1 MSTHLLILLSLS
13 NHSVTHGYQY
23 NAQSMSY
30 ATSAKATK
38 TKAAK
43 SQEASSKATKAKAS
57 KSYSM
62 SYCER
67 SECVDP
73 NVPRFIVDGSEDIGD
88 TLRHE
93 PGMTKRCGCDCYTL
107 KDDGDDPPYDP
118 QEGDTQRFAYKKV
131 TSTNFSIKSRTC
143 GTKCYVGD
151 EVQPP
156 HQLTYGRVGLQVR
169 ASLDPLAASVF
180 ISHKPHAQAEW
191 SWRKEYNG
199 TYTPGFDGSPD
210 VECLWITL
218 TRDGNNFNSTYA
230 YDPQAEGEV
239 CESEFD
245 IGLDQHVVI
254 DMPDEVYVGMAV
266 SSEIYNGPN
275 TSCEYTKAAFE
286 SIEFVCEGDGC

>member
-1 MSTHLLILLSLS
+1 
-13 NHSVTHGYQY
+13 
-23 NAQSMSY
+23 MSY
-30 ATSAKATK
+30 ATSTKATK

-73 NVPRFIVDGSEDIGD
+73 NVPRFIVDSSVDVGD
-88 TLRHE
+88 TLLHKDSDI
-93 PGMTKRCGCDCYTL
+93 PKRCGCDCYTI
-107 KDDGDDPPYDP
+107 KDSGDDPPFDP
-118 QEGDTQRFAYKKV
+118 QEGDTQRFAYRKV

-143 GTKCYVGD
+143 GVKCYGGD
-151 EVQPP
+151 NYDYPITDT
-156 HQLTYGRVGLQVR
+156 LIYGRVGLQVR
-169 ASLDPLAASVF
+169 ESLDPLAASVF

-191 SWRKEYNG
+191 SWRRENNGEYSWDM
-199 TYTPGFDGSPD
+199 DGSPD

-230 YDPQAEGEV
+230 YDPQIVPEEV

-254 DMPDEVYVGMAV
+254 DMPDEVYVGFAV
-266 SSEIYNGPN
+266 SSEIYDGPN
-275 TSCEYTKAAFE
+275 TSCQYTEADFE

>member
-1 MSTHLLILLSLS
+1 
-13 NHSVTHGYQY
+13 
-23 NAQSMSY
+23 MSY

-73 NVPRFIVDGSEDIGD
+73 NVPRFIVDGSEDVGD

-118 QEGDTQRFAYKKV
+118 QFGDTQRFAYRKV

-143 GTKCYVGD
+143 GVKCYGGD
-151 EVQPP
+151 NYDYPIVDT
-156 HQLTYGRVGLQVR
+156 LTYGRVGLQVR
-169 ASLDPLAASVF
+169 ESLDPLAASVF

-191 SWRKEYNG
+191 SWREEYNG
-199 TYTPGFDGSPD
+199 TYSPGFDGSPD

-239 CESEFD
+239 CESDFD

-254 DMPDEVYVGMAV
+254 DMPDEVYVGFAV
-266 SSEIYNGPN
+266 SSEVYDGENS
-275 TSCEYTKAAFE
+275 SCEYTKAAFE

>member
-1 MSTHLLILLSLS
+1 M
-13 NHSVTHGYQY
+13 
-23 NAQSMSY
+23 QSMSY

-43 SQEASSKATKAKAS
+43 SQEESSKATKTKAS

-67 SECVDP
+67 TECVDP

-180 ISHKPHAQAEW
+180 ISHKPEDQAEW
-191 SWRKEYNG
+191 SWRRENNGEYSWG
-199 TYTPGFDGSPD
+199 AHGSPD

-218 TRDGNNFNSTYA
+218 TRNSNNFTWSYA
-230 YDPQAEGEV
+230 YDPELPGQV
-239 CESEFD
+239 CKSDD
-245 IGLDQHVVI
+245 IDLGDGFDQHVVI
-254 DMPDEVYVGMAV
+254 DMPDDVYVGLAV
-266 SSEIYNGPN
+266 SSEIHDGIY
-275 TSCEYTKAAFE
+275 TSCQYTEADFE